1 LEDKRLSEE
10 QERGITAM
18 EQDDGMT
25 REIIEGQEIIQG
37 CDKGKST
44 FVDTTLVSSPIRT
57 SREFGTASSRIVPEI
72 REMLNVH
79 QAQISSLIES
89 DQRKQAAIDTTQQT
103 MAEILSMLGNIQ
115 QRLPNPNP

>member
-25 REIIEGQEIIQG
+25 REIIEGKEIIQG
-37 CDKGKST
+37 SDKGKSA
-44 FVDTTLVSSPIRT
+44 FVDTTPVSSPIRT
-57 SREFGTASSRIVPEI
+57 SREFGTASSRMDPEI
-72 REMLNVH
+72 REMFNVH
-79 QAQISSLIES
+79 QAPISSRIES